1 MTNAFDIGEAKQ
13 GEPTRIVAG
22 DLMIWRRDDLATEY
36 PTDEYSVSYAFQSA
50 NNATVAENNFT
61 VTGSEDSNGYY
72 FELAGATTLALT
84 DLGEYKWQI
93 YVTRTSDS
101 ARVSLGTG
109 RSEIV
114 TDFASENV
122 DARQHAEIMLTK
134 IESILEGRADAD
146 VSNYAIAGRSLT
158 KISIPDLLQWRD
170 YYRAEAIRLKR
181 EEDIRLGRSTPSTIK
196 VRF

>member
-1 MTNAFDIGEAKQ
+1 MTNAFDIGEARQ

-22 DLMIWRRDDLATEY
+22 DLIIWRRDDLATEY
-36 PTDEYSVSYAFQSA
+36 PTADYSVSYSFQSA
-50 NNATVAENNFT
+50 NNPSVAANNFSIS
-61 VTGSEDSNGYY
+61 GSEDSNGYY
-72 FELAGATTLALT
+72 FELAGSTTLALT
-84 DLGEYKWQI
+84 NLGEYRWQV

-101 ARVSLGTG
+101 ARVSVGTG
-109 RSEIV
+109 RTEIV
-114 TDFASENV
+114 TDFASEN
-122 DARQHAEIMLTK
+122 DDPRKHAEIMVQK

-158 KISIPDLLQWRD
+158 KIAIPDLLQWRD
-170 YYRAEAIRLKR
+170 YYRAEVVRLKR